1 MKVLIVGGG
10 GREHAIALALSR
22 SPRVEKLWCAPGNG
36 GIAALAECVPV
47 KATDLDGIL
56 DFCRKSRP
64 DLVVVAPDDP
74 LVLGMVDLLEEH
86 GFAAFGPRKSAAV
99 IEGSKSFGKDLM
111 ARYHIPTAA
120 CRIFDD
126 CAPALQY
133 VETCP
138 IPVVVKADGLA
149 LGKGVFIC
157 RTRAEALGA
166 VRSIMEDRLFG
177 QAGARVVIEEF
188 LTGPEVSVLCF
199 TDGTTLVPMPA
210 AQDHKRAFDGDRGPN
225 TGGMGAFSP
234 VSCYT
239 PEMARRCMDEIF
251 LPTMRAMKAENRE
264 FRGVLYISL
273 MLTPDGP
280 KVIEY
285 NCRFG
290 DPETQAVLPLLRSDL
305 LDIFLAVREGRL
317 AGTAVE
323 FSDKACCCVIMA
335 SGGYP
340 GAYPKGLPI
349 FGVGNAEREGCTVY
363 HAGTA
368 RKDGLLV
375 TAGGRVLGVSA
386 VADTLKEAVSR
397 AYRGVS
403 RIAFY
408 GAMFRRDIAQKD
420 EAVRTHA
427 ADTRKAGDVL
437 VKKGPTIDWS

>member
-86 GFAAFGPRKSAAV
+86 GFAAFGPRKSASV

-290 DPETQAVLPLLRSDL
+290 ARTCWTFSSPCARGGWPRRRWSFLTGPAAASSWRAAATPAHTPRACPSSASAMPSARAAPSTTPERRAKTGCSSRRA
-305 LDIFLAVREGRL
+305 A
-317 AGTAVE
+317 
-323 FSDKACCCVIMA
+323 AC
-335 SGGYP
+335 
-340 GAYPKGLPI
+340 
-349 FGVGNAEREGCTVY
+349 
-363 HAGTA
+363 
-368 RKDGLLV
+368 
-375 TAGGRVLGVSA
+375 SA
-386 VADTLKEAVSR
+386 
-397 AYRGVS
+397 
-403 RIAFY
+403 FPPWP
-408 GAMFRRDIAQKD
+408 
-420 EAVRTHA
+420 
-427 ADTRKAGDVL
+427 TR
-437 VKKGPTIDWS
+437 